1 MHRRHATWKNNCI
14 NNRNP
19 DSNYHYILQA
29 FIFTYMYREPLFA
42 FAVLWLLFSEDEILS
57 LFYLSI
63 FFQSYVRIATFKRLR
78 NMHIIINNS
87 KIKYYIKMNNKKV
100 QFFSYLFIYLFFSRS
115 DLKKLILKKLR
126 FRELPNDSSSEVLSN
141 LGLYQFL
148 ITFNV
153 IIMKI
158 VCHVRQSHY

>member
-1 MHRRHATWKNNCI
+1 MHRRHATWKNNKI
-14 NNRNP
+14 NNKNP
-19 DSNYHYILQA
+19 DLNYHYILQA
-29 FIFTYMYREPLFA
+29 VIFTYMYLEPLYA

-78 NMHIIINNS
+78 NMHIISDNS
-87 KIKYYIKMNNKKV
+87 KIKNYMKMNNKKCS
-100 QFFSYLFIYLFFSRS
+100 FLYLFIYLFFSRS

-153 IIMKI
+153 IIMKN

>member
-1 MHRRHATWKNNCI
+1 MHRGHVTWKNNKI
-14 NNRNP
+14 NNKNP
-19 DSNYHYILQA
+19 DLNYHYILQA
-29 FIFTYMYREPLFA
+29 VIFTYMYLEPLFA

-78 NMHIIINNS
+78 NMHIISNNS
-87 KIKYYIKMNNKKV
+87 KIKNYMKMCCSV
-100 QFFSYLFIYLFFSRS
+100 YLFFSRS

-153 IIMKI
+153 IIMKN